1 MIEIRIEVTKD
12 LYFIKKEDIKKELRL
27 LFKDFGKDVVDSA
40 IELSPKDTGNLSQS
54 IKQSDIEDGQEI
66 TAGNTEMGDAQ
77 VLYAKYNEP
86 AEPEGY
92 GVPMTRPMT
101 RKAFMKVSVVNNL
114 PILLERI
121 KRMVEDKLVIEK

>member
-1 MIEIRIEVTKD
+1 MIEIKIEVSKD
-12 LYFIKKEDIKKELRL
+12 LYFSKKEDIKKELRL

-54 IKQSDIEDGQEI
+54 IMQTEIEDGQEI
-66 TAGNTEMGDAQ
+66 TAGDAK

-121 KRMVEDKLVIEK
+121 KRMLEDKLVTNR

>member
-1 MIEIRIEVTKD
+1 MIEIKIEISKD
-12 LYFIKKEDIKKELRL
+12 LYFAKKEDIKKELRL

-40 IELSPKDTGNLSQS
+40 VELSPKDKGNLSQS
-54 IKQSDIEDGQEI
+54 IMQKDIDDGQEI
-66 TAGNTEMGDAQ
+66 TAGSAD

-92 GVPMTRPMT
+92 GVKMTRPMT
-101 RKAFMKVSVVNNL
+101 RKAFMKVSVEKNI

-121 KRMVEDKLVIEK
+121 KRMVDDKLITNR